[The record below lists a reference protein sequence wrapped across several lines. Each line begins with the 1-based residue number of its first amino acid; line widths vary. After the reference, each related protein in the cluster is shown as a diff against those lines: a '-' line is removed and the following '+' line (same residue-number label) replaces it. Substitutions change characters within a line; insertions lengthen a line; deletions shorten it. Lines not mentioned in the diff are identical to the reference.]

1 MCVDELAL
9 QGVNFQMPELPPASE
24 EPEEE
29 TPPLRSI
36 STPVPIF
43 VNKVSFNDINVNVL
57 GNQID
62 WQTFSTAL
70 SMQGD
75 RLVIAPTALKDIN
88 VALAPSE
95 AEAAVEEPKEADATP
110 QDIVLPEVWIPLT
123 VEARRLDIH
132 NFKLAGET
140 PVIVNHLGLV
150 ARAGGERVD
159 VKTLELDM
167 PEVEGK
173 LSTQVTLS
181 ADYPIKA
188 QLDALVKQADAKGQ
202 KLSLSASGSV
212 GDLSLNATLS
222 ELVQAEIKGDIQPL
236 KTLLPFDI
244 SIKNVQAQWPLFGQS
259 DYQVSVPSLAAKGS
273 LDGYEVA
280 LETKAS
286 GKDIP
291 AVDVALN
298 GKGTLE
304 QIDLESLV
312 VKTLGGELSGKV
324 MANWAAPIN
333 WQAT

>member
-159 VKTLELDM
+159 VKR
-167 PEVEGK
+167 
-173 LSTQVTLS
+173 
-181 ADYPIKA
+181 
-188 QLDALVKQADAKGQ
+188 
-202 KLSLSASGSV
+202 
-212 GDLSLNATLS
+212 
-222 ELVQAEIKGDIQPL
+222 
-236 KTLLPFDI
+236 
-244 SIKNVQAQWPLFGQS
+244 
-259 DYQVSVPSLAAKGS
+259 
-273 LDGYEVA
+273 
-280 LETKAS
+280 
-286 GKDIP
+286 
-291 AVDVALN
+291 
-298 GKGTLE
+298 
-304 QIDLESLV
+304 
-312 VKTLGGELSGKV
+312 
-324 MANWAAPIN
+324 
-333 WQAT
+333 